1 MHAAPL
7 LPNLDSSVNTKPH
20 AHSLDQAVRSKIALK
35 VISGGRPTHVAKTNG
50 VSRKFVY
57 KQVDIARNAVDKAF
71 TTETYDDEKVLFTV
85 AVTKTLLRRMIIAL
99 LLRCHAPYRGVIAF
113 LQEVFGYSTS
123 LGTIHNI
130 VHDAIVK
137 ASAVNSSI
145 NLENV
150 KTGLHDE
157 IYQNGL
163 PVLVG
168 VDAHSMFCY
177 LLASEESCDGT
188 SWGCR
193 LLDLQK
199 KGFAPDSVVADQG
212 KGHRTGFK
220 EVFPNTPCFID
231 VFHILKDFGDLIR
244 FYENKHT
251 AANEE
256 LRKIDEKMKSL
267 QRKQKKQTKFS
278 RSLGVARA
286 NEQHLSE
293 LVFALKTLFDWLRRD
308 ILAIAGPHFEVRLE
322 LLNFVIDELRAR
334 ESKYSKVTSFWKKL
348 ENVKTELLGFVD
360 AIDSKLKL
368 ASAEHDISIKTL
380 EKIAIM
386 LSYEESELHRYEIEA
401 EVRSILHDQFYK
413 AITIVKDILASTPRA
428 SSLVESVNSLLR
440 NYFFLRREIGHGY
453 LELLQF
459 YLNHRVLLRSDRSH
473 RTGKTPREILTG
485 EKHENWL
492 DILGFPKVKRAA

>member
-1 MHAAPL
+1 MHAVPL
-7 LPNLDSSVNTKPH
+7 LANLDSSVNTKPH
-20 AHSLDQAVRSKIALK
+20 AHSLDPAARSKIALK
-35 VISGGRPTHVAKTNG
+35 VISGGKPTHVAKANG

-57 KQVDIARNAVDKAF
+57 AQVDIARNAVDNAF
-71 TTETYDDEKVLFTV
+71 ATETCDDEKILFTV
-85 AVTKTLLRRMIIAL
+85 VVTKTLLKRMIITL
-99 LLRCHAPYRGVIAF
+99 LLRCHAPYRGIIAF

-130 VHDAIVK
+130 VNDAIAK

-145 NLENV
+145 SLENV

-188 SWGCR
+188 SWGCH
-193 LLDLQK
+193 LLNLQK
-199 KGFAPDSVVADQG
+199 NGFTPDSVIADQG
-212 KGHRTGFK
+212 KGHRTGLK
-220 EVFPNTPCFID
+220 EVFPNIPCFVD
-231 VFHILKDFGDLIR
+231 VFHILKDFRDIIR
-244 FYENKHT
+244 FYENKKT
-251 AANEE
+251 SADEE
-256 LRKIDEKMKSL
+256 LRKVEKKMESL
-267 QRKQKKQTKFS
+267 KRRQEKQSKLS
-278 RSLGVARA
+278 RRLGVVRA

-293 LVFALKTLFDWLRRD
+293 LVFTLNTLFDWLRHD
-308 ILAIAGPHFEVRLE
+308 ILTIAGPCFEVRLE
-322 LLNFVIDELRAR
+322 LFNFVIDELRSR
-334 ESKYSKVTSFWKKL
+334 EAKHSKVASFRNKL
-348 ENVKTELLGFVD
+348 ENIKAELLGFVEVL
-360 AIDSKLKL
+360 DSKLKF
-368 ASAEHDISIKTL
+368 ASTEHDIPIKIL

-386 LSYEESELHRYEIEA
+386 LSHDESNLHRYEIET
-401 EVRSILHDQFYK
+401 EVRDILHEQFYI
-413 AITIVKDILASTPRA
+413 AITTVKDILESTPRA

-459 YLNHRVLLRSDRSH
+459 YINHRVLSRSDRSH
-473 RTGKTPREILTG
+473 RVGKTPREVLTG
-485 EKHENWL
+485 ETHANWL